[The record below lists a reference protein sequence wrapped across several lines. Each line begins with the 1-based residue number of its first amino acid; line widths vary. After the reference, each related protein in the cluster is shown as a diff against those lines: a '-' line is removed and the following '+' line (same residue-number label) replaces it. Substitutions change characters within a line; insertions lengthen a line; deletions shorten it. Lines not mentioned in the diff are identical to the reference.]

1 MTIAEGTE
9 LWRPLRERAQ
19 ASELAR
25 YMRWLAEHR
34 GLHFDVDD
42 YRALHRWSVQRL
54 EDFWASLWDFFE
66 VRASTPYRRVLDE
79 HKMPGAR
86 WFEGARLN
94 YAEHALRHAA
104 ANSDGGRPAIV
115 SRSELRPALAE
126 LGWRELQRDV
136 ASIAASLR
144 AMGVRRGDR
153 VVSYMPNIPE
163 TIAAFLATASVG
175 AVWSSC
181 SPDMGSGAVLD
192 RFRQIEPKVLFAV
205 DGYRHG
211 GKDFDRR
218 AVLAEIVAQLPA
230 LERVVLLPYLDA
242 NALPDRLRGGVSYAS
257 LLGRR
262 DAPLAFEPVAFDH
275 PLWIVYSSGT
285 TGVPKAIVHG
295 HGGVLIEHLKTLVLH
310 MNLRPGDRLCWLTST
325 GWIMWN
331 LLAGGLLAGSTVLL
345 FDGHPGWPDAGEIWR
360 FVGAA
365 QASVFGCGAAMVVG
379 AMKAGA
385 EPAREADLSALQAI
399 GVTGS
404 PLTADGFAWLYEHVK
419 RDLWVAPLSGG
430 TDIAA
435 AFVAGNPLDPVTAGE
450 MQCRCLGVAVEAFD
464 GAGRPLVG
472 EVGELVVSEPMPTM
486 PLYFWNDPGGHRY
499 RESYFEL
506 FPGKWRHGD
515 WIRFTERGTSVI
527 YGRSDTT
534 INRHGIRMGT
544 AEIYRVVEELPEV
557 LDSLVVDLE
566 YLGRPSLLLLFV
578 VLRPG
583 CVLDDALKA
592 RIKERVRMQ
601 ASARHVPDEIHAI
614 AEVPRTLTG
623 KKMELPVRKLL
634 LGMPL
639 EKVASA
645 DAMANPASLGF
656 FVLLARS
663 ASQHTSH
670 QGRP

>member
-1 MTIAEGTE
+1 MTIDEGTE
-9 LWRPLRERAQ
+9 LWRPSRERAR

-25 YMRWLAEHR
+25 YMRWLAVHR
-34 GLHFDVDD
+34 GLHFDIDD
-42 YRALHRWSVQRL
+42 YRALHRWSVERL

-66 VRASTPYRRVLDE
+66 IRASAPYGQVLDE
-79 HKMPGAR
+79 RKMPGAR
-86 WFEGARLN
+86 WFDGARLN
-94 YAEHALRHAA
+94 YAEHAFRHA
-104 ANSDGGRPAIV
+104 DDTRPAIV

-126 LGWRELQRDV
+126 QGWRELQRDV

-153 VVSYMPNIPE
+153 VVSYMPNLPE
-163 TIAAFLATASVG
+163 TMAAFLATASVG

-181 SPDMGSGAVLD
+181 APDMGSGAVLD
-192 RFRQIEPKVLFAV
+192 RFRQIEPRVLFAV
-205 DGYRHG
+205 DGYRYG

-218 AVLAEIVAQLPA
+218 AVLADVVAQLPT
-230 LERVVLLPYLDA
+230 LEHVVLLPYLDV
-242 NALPDRLRGGVSYAS
+242 NAQPGALRGGVSYAS
-257 LLGRR
+257 VLGRR
-262 DAPLAFEPVAFDH
+262 DAPQHFEPVPFDH

-310 MNLRPGDRLCWLTST
+310 MNLRPADRFCWVSST

-331 LLAGGLLAGSTVLL
+331 LLAAGLLAGSTVLL
-345 FDGHPGWPDAGEIWR
+345 FDGHPDWPDAGEIWR
-360 FVGAA
+360 FVGRTR
-365 QASVFGCGAAMVVG
+365 ASVFGCGASMVAG
-379 AMKAGA
+379 AMKAGV

-419 RDLWVAPLSGG
+419 PELWVAPISGG

-435 AFVAGNPLDPVTAGE
+435 GFVAGNPLDPVTAGE
-450 MQCRCLGVAVEAFD
+450 MQCKCLGVAVEAFD
-464 GAGRPLVG
+464 DAGHPLIG
-472 EVGELVVSEPMPTM
+472 EVGELVVTAPMPTM
-486 PLYFWNDPGGHRY
+486 PLHFWNDPGGRRY
-499 RESYFEL
+499 RESYFEM
-506 FPGKWRHGD
+506 FPGQWRHGD

-557 LDSLVVDLE
+557 MDSLVVDLE
-566 YLGRPSLLLLFV
+566 YLGRPSHLKLFV

-583 CVLDDALKA
+583 CGLDGALVA
-592 RIKERVRMQ
+592 RIKERVRSA
-601 ASARHVPDEIHAI
+601 ASARHVPDEIVAI
-614 AEVPRTLTG
+614 DEVPRTLTG

-634 LGMPL
+634 LGMPVD
-639 EKVASA
+639 KVASA
-645 DAMANPASLGF
+645 DAMVNPASLGF
-656 FVLLARS
+656 FVALARS
-663 ASQHTSH
+663 NPGQAGH
-670 QGRP
+670 GG

>member
-1 MTIAEGTE
+1 MTIGEGTE
-9 LWRPLRERAQ
+9 LWRPSRERAQ

-42 YRALHRWSVQRL
+42 YRALHRWSVERL

-66 VRASTPYRRVLDE
+66 VRASTPYRRVLDGR
-79 HKMPGAR
+79 KMPGAR
-86 WFEGARLN
+86 WFDGAQLN

-104 ANSDGGRPAIV
+104 ANTDAGRPAIV
-115 SRSELRPALAE
+115 SRSELRPAPAE
-126 LGWRELQRDV
+126 LAWRDLQRDV

-144 AMGVRRGDR
+144 AMGVRRSDR
-153 VVSYMPNIPE
+153 VVSYMPHIPE

-181 SPDMGSGAVLD
+181 SPDMGSGAVID

-218 AVLAEIVAQLPA
+218 AVLAEIVSQLPA

-242 NALPDRLRGGVSYAS
+242 NALPDRLGNGVSYAG

-262 DAPLAFEPVAFDH
+262 DAPLAFEPVPFDH

-295 HGGVLIEHLKTLVLH
+295 HGGVVIEHLKTLVLH
-310 MNLRPGDRLCWLTST
+310 MNLRPADRLCWLTST

-345 FDGHPGWPDAGEIWR
+345 FDGHPGWPDTGEIWR
-360 FVGAA
+360 FIGAA
-365 QASVFGCGAAMVVG
+365 QASVFGCGAAMVAG
-379 AMKAGA
+379 AMKAGV

-404 PLTADGFAWLYEHVK
+404 PLTADGFAWLYGHVK
-419 RDLWVAPLSGG
+419 RDLWVAPISGG

-450 MQCRCLGVAVEAFD
+450 MQCKCLGVAVEAFD
-464 GAGRPLVG
+464 DAGRPLVD
-472 EVGELVVSEPMPTM
+472 EVGELVVTEPMPTM
-486 PLYFWNDPGGHRY
+486 PLHFWNDPGGQRY

-515 WIRFTERGTSVI
+515 WVRFTERGTSVI

-592 RIKERVRMQ
+592 RLKQRVRTQ
-601 ASARHVPDEIHAI
+601 ASARHVPDEIQAI

-645 DAMANPASLGF
+645 DAMANPASLGY
-656 FVLLARS
+656 FVALARS
-663 ASQHTSH
+663 NPR
-670 QGRP
+670 QGTDGA